1 MPPDPSQPQT
11 QPTQASSPSVDPTAL
26 ALSRAI
32 RSAEGGDYTNTSA
45 DNGTSAGAYSWNN
58 YVDGKSQKLDPGQ
71 PPANFV
77 SAAKQ
82 FGLDPTD
89 FSQTNQD
96 HVAYEQV
103 KAQLDAG
110 HSQSEVASWWN
121 SGSYDS
127 AGNKGYNSQLGVS
140 YDTPSYV
147 QKVQKAYEQEVQTP
161 GSTLPQNPSAS
172 QSDNTYNPTPF
183 SNPLP
188 GSFNFSGSAN
198 TPPPAQT
205 QPITPSSIGK
215 GALGLLDSEEK
226 PFLGL
231 AAAPFQLLA
240 KGLGQKDPF
249 STGIGGGQAPETIDP
264 LANTAGGVAEQE
276 AGNAAQVGSY
286 FVPGGDGVLP
296 TVLGGTAMGALQGA
310 GSAMSSQKNLTDVA
324 TQGAEGAALGGVT
337 TGVLSGLGSVAS
349 KAGEALTG
357 EGTQKALQALKD
369 AYGSALNLNASE
381 RGFEARSGKDLAQVL
396 MDNGVNLGRNEANN
410 TLDAS
415 EAIPKLQKALDPLNE
430 QANKLISN
438 PSLNQNSAN
447 FIPLSTVKQSVLEQ
461 ITGSNIDSLEKE
473 SSIAQAEKLFAA
485 TQKEYGDVVSPQ
497 VGEKIK
503 QGLQSTVFKKALT
516 SSDAL
521 QGNVK
526 YLASNQMRKAV
537 EAAVAGSPEGDKY
550 AQLNSQR
557 SDLVDAVKRLTKLD
571 GVRLVKGG
579 RLGGMAGNIVGS
591 IAGASSGLGPLGTLA
606 GDFFGGKAA
615 DFLNNPATKIAI
627 ARAKVGA
634 SGVLPKVLGGA
645 AKPVGETLS
654 GTGGVLSRLAR
665 PAGLMANI
673 AANTQNSR

>member
-1 MPPDPSQPQT
+1 MPPDTSQNPAPTTQPQA
-11 QPTQASSPSVDPTAL
+11 PAVDPTAL

-32 RSAEGGDYTNTSA
+32 RQAEGGNYESTDG
-45 DNGTSAGAYSWNN
+45 DNGTSAGAYQWNN
-58 YVDGKSQKLDPGQ
+58 YVDGKSQKLSPGQ
-71 PPANFV
+71 LPANFT

-82 FGLDPTD
+82 FGLNPDD
-89 FSQTNQD
+89 FSQANQD
-96 HVAYEQV
+96 HVAYEQI
-103 KAQLDAG
+103 KAQLDEG

-121 SGSYDS
+121 SGHYNS
-127 AGNKGYNSQLGVS
+127 AGNKGYNSSIGVS
-140 YDTPSYV
+140 YDTPAYV
-147 QKVQKAYEQEVQTP
+147 SKVQKYYEQALQTGNIP
-161 GSTLPQNPSAS
+161 DAS
-172 QSDNTYNPTPF
+172 NANNTYNPTPF

-188 GSFNFSGSAN
+188 GSFNFSGNASQ
-198 TPPPAQT
+198 TPAPQN
-205 QPITPSSIGK
+205 QPITLGSIAS
-215 GALGLLDSEEK
+215 GALNMLNSAEK
-226 PFLGL
+226 PFIQT
-231 AAAPFQLLA
+231 AAVPMQLLA
-240 KGLGQKDPF
+240 KALGQQDPYQQ
-249 STGIGGGQAPETIDP
+249 GIGGGQAPAQVDP
-264 LANTAGGVAEQE
+264 LANTVGGAAEQV

-286 FVPGGDGVLP
+286 FVPGGEGILP
-296 TVLGGTAMGALQGA
+296 TVLGGAAMGTLQGA
-310 GSAMSSQKNLTDVA
+310 GNAMAQQKSLTDVA
-324 TQGAEGAALGGVT
+324 TQGAEGGVLGGGT
-337 TGVLSGLGSVAS
+337 AGVLSGLGGLAS

-381 RGFEARSGKDLAQVL
+381 RGFESRSGKDLAQVL

-415 EAIPKLQKALDPLNE
+415 EAIPKLQDALTPLNE
-430 QANKLISN
+430 EANKLISN
-438 PSLNQNSAN
+438 PVLNQNSAN

-461 ITGSNIDSLEKE
+461 IAGSNIDSLEKE
-473 SSIAQAEKLFAA
+473 SSVAQVEKLFSA

-537 EAAVAGSPEGDKY
+537 EAAVAGSPEGEKY
-550 AQLNSQR
+550 AQINAQR

-627 ARAKVGA
+627 GRAKVGA

-645 AKPVGETLS
+645 SKPIGRSLA
-654 GTGGVLSRLAR
+654 GTGGVLSKFAR
-665 PAGLMANI
+665 PAGLLANV
-673 AANTQNSR
+673 AANSQNSR